1 MGSGEEE
8 ALSDLEDDAPPVIV
22 PSTAGNLKSVLAELD
37 AERQAKKAAEASKA
51 ELVMRFKNY
60 TQDTSRQREDIAKQR
75 DEAQRA
81 KEELAKQLSEA
92 LKQRD
97 EFSQQKDEAIRAK
110 DELCRQRDEANR
122 ARDSSRS
129 EIEAAARLL
138 VEGAEKVTT
147 RVSSIK
153 NLPASLPRSS
163 SHTGVAAIAY
173 GYTKRAEEIV
183 EELMRQLESAQKG
196 RSELR
201 EQMEQHNYQMAIEVS
216 EMEAIIQSLKDDV
229 AHKTKEL
236 EQFQKLVSE
245 KDGRVVELEQE
256 LSTKLSQV
264 TKQMESLSSEA
275 QNARHRL
282 EKLKELAL
290 QLAILLP
297 KGNEAVANLA
307 DVASSVLSTNK
318 KLHSPP
324 TLAEPE
330 EILQDCLNKFKE
342 LIESCSKVGVT
353 LRELQDT
360 KAREQNDLE
369 GQITRLVTEKEEITI
384 FLRSA
389 LANKHDVP
397 EISSS
402 RELSVEGNGK
412 VFVDELTQGEV
423 ISMASALENEVK
435 GLRQQIF
442 ELQQSLATARG
453 EVEYLRA
460 AAERQG
466 KELAQKASIIQE
478 HEEKHRLT
486 EEHIE
491 SLNLDIV
498 AARDEIICWK
508 QAATAEAEAG
518 HAVVEEVERCQ
529 EEIAALKKQ
538 TEHLSQSLEESNSKL
553 QSKEAMT
560 AAAIAARNA
569 AERSLRVADERAVE
583 LRERIEELNRQF
595 DALERIGDGGIS
607 SSLYSLCWPNQ
618 WFRGRPLF
626 FQSSTPT
633 QPSAEMGELFEPLV

>member
-22 PSTAGNLKSVLAELD
+22 PSSAGNLKSVLAELD

-60 TQDTSRQREDIAKQR
+60 TQDASRQREDIAKQR
-75 DEAQRA
+75 DEAQRS
-81 KEELAKQLSEA
+81 KEELAKQLNEV

-97 EFSQQKDEAIRAK
+97 EFSQQRDEAIRAK

-216 EMEAIIQSLKDDV
+216 EMEATIQSLKDDV

-236 EQFQKLVSE
+236 EQLQKLVLE
-245 KDGRVVELEQE
+245 KEGRVVEVERE

-264 TKQMESLSSEA
+264 IKQMESLSSEA
-275 QNARHRL
+275 QDARHRL

-290 QLAILLP
+290 QLGILLP

-307 DVASSVLSTNK
+307 DVASPVLSTNK
-318 KLHSPP
+318 KLHSLP
-324 TLAEPE
+324 TFTEPE
-330 EILQDCLNKFKE
+330 EILQDCLNKSKE
-342 LIESCSKVGVT
+342 LIESCSKVGKT

-360 KAREQNDLE
+360 KTQELNDLA
-369 GQITRLVTEKEEITI
+369 GQITRLVTEKEEITT

-397 EISSS
+397 EISR

-412 VFVDELTQGEV
+412 VFVDDLTQGEV
-423 ISMASALENEVK
+423 IAMASALENEVK

-466 KELAQKASIIQE
+466 KELTQKASIIQE
-478 HEEKHRLT
+478 LEDKHRLT

-491 SLNLDIV
+491 TLNLDIV
-498 AARDEIICWK
+498 AAQDEIIRWK

-518 HAVVEEVERCQ
+518 HAVIEEVERCQ

-553 QSKEAMT
+553 QSKESMT
-560 AAAIAARNA
+560 VAAIAARNA